1 MAIFKNSLQSQNI
14 PPSLKMNLSIF
25 ETPEEMGK
33 AAGKRAAEILRKTIQ
48 TNGFANII
56 LATGA
61 SQFEVL
67 KQVLAEKDIAWDKVT
82 MFHLD
87 EYLGLPISHPA
98 SFRKYLLDRFINVV
112 SPNFQ
117 EVVLING
124 EEDGEKECKRLNEI
138 IKKHPIDLAFVGFG
152 ENGHL
157 AFNDPPAD
165 FDTEEPYIVVDLD
178 EACRKQQFGEGWF
191 PTLDAVPKQAI
202 SMSIKQI
209 VKTKHIICSVP
220 DTRKSEAVKNCLNGE
235 ISTLHPASILQTHNS
250 CEYFLDQNAASLLP
264 KEVSKK
270 GEKL

>member
-1 MAIFKNSLQSQNI
+1 MK
-14 PPSLKMNLSIF
+14 LSIF
-25 ETPEEMGK
+25 KTAEEMGK
-33 AAGKRAAEILRKTIQ
+33 AAGKKAAQILRNTIHEK
-48 TNGFANII
+48 GSANII

-61 SQFEVL
+61 SQFDVL
-67 KQVLAEKDIAWDKVT
+67 KQVLSEDNIAWDKVT

-98 SFRKYLLDRFINVV
+98 SFRKYLLDRFINVINP
-112 SPNFQ
+112 SFK

-124 EEDGEKECKRLNEI
+124 ESDGNEECKRLGEL

-165 FDTEEPYIVVDLD
+165 FETEEPYIVVDLD
-178 EACRKQQFGEGWF
+178 DACRQQQFGEGWF
-191 PTLDAVPKQAI
+191 GSLDAVPKQAI

-209 VKTKHIICSVP
+209 MKTKHLICSVP
-220 DTRKSEAVKNCLNGE
+220 DTRKAEAAKNCLNGE
-235 ISTLHPASILQTHNS
+235 ISNIHPASILQKHPN

-264 KEVSKK
+264 QSVLKK
-270 GEKL
+270 ANIV

>member
-1 MAIFKNSLQSQNI
+1 MK
-14 PPSLKMNLSIF
+14 LSIF
-25 ETPEEMGK
+25 STTEKMGQ
-33 AAGKRAAEILRKTIQ
+33 AAGRRAAEILRKAIEA
-48 TNGFANII
+48 NGSANII

-67 KQVLAEKDIAWDKVT
+67 KQVLSEKDIAWDKVT

-87 EYLGLPISHPA
+87 EYLGLPLSHPA

-112 SPNFQ
+112 SPSFKD
-117 EVVLING
+117 VILING
-124 EEDGEKECKRLNEI
+124 EEDGEKECKRLSEI
-138 IKKHPIDLAFVGFG
+138 IKMHPIDLAFVGFG

-165 FDTEEPYIVVDLD
+165 FDIEEPYLVVDLD

-209 VKTKHIICSVP
+209 MKTKHIICSVP
-220 DTRKSEAVKNCLNGE
+220 DTRKAEAAKNCLNGE
-235 ISTLHPASILQTHNS
+235 ISNLHPASILQNHPH

-264 KEVSKK
+264 KEVLAKAAKS
-270 GEKL
+270 